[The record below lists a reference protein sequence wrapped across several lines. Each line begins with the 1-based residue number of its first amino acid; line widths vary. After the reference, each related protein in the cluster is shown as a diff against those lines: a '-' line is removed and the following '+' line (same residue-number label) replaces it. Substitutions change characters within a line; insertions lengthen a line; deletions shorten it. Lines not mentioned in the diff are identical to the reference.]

1 MQDNMSVVYD
11 YERVHTDVYQYY
23 WYYSISFK
31 NTSSQKA
38 NNIGT
43 FVKTTQGQKWLN
55 LNVTRGGFRKQK
67 QSRVP
72 IYVIG

>member
-1 MQDNMSVVYD
+1 MSVVYD

-43 FVKTTQGQKWLN
+43 FVKTTQGQK
-55 LNVTRGGFRKQK
+55 
-67 QSRVP
+67 
-72 IYVIG
+72 